1 MKTQIQIRGRSY
13 TVQGDEKDGDL
24 AAIAAYVDA
33 KMRDVASRAPRLDE
47 YTVALMAAM
56 NIASEYERLRAQFG
70 RDLDVLER
78 EVDALAVLAPPDPSG
93 ESTA

>member
-24 AAIAAYVDA
+24 SAIAAYVDA
-33 KMRDVASRAPRLDE
+33 KMRDVASRAPGLDE

-70 RDLDVLER
+70 KDLDLMER
-78 EVDALAVLAPPDPSG
+78 EVEALAVLAQVGESG
-93 ESTA
+93 ESES